1 MWRENQAGDREN
13 DNFVIE
19 VRSIVLSIT
28 RGRLEQNMERKKK
41 KNDVHYSLIGA
52 LARKSMLHACS
63 LRRANLGGWGF

>member
-41 KNDVHYSLIGA
+41 KTMYIILSLGRWHENPCFTPAPCVERI
-52 LARKSMLHACS
+52 
-63 LRRANLGGWGF
+63 